1 MSSVLGTHGGR
12 GSSVYAASKAGIIG
26 KSHEPICITHAHI
39 ITAHCAADMSKLFSF
54 LQV

>member
-26 KSHEPICITHAHI
+26 KSQTRTRIT
-39 ITAHCAADMSKLFSF
+39 L
-54 LQV
+54 LQSHTSQLT

>member
-26 KSHEPICITHAHI
+26 KSHLTFHSVSPVKGRR
-39 ITAHCAADMSKLFSF
+39 S
-54 LQV
+54 